1 MILTSTRA
9 AFLLTVTLGFALI
22 TFTPA
27 WPGGDAGDADD
38 HSHDDGPR
46 FFGFVKD
53 TSGRIVPD
61 AKVTAEI
68 KGLGSVVTRSDKLGT
83 YKLPGFGK
91 HISPDN
97 ITISCSKDGYK
108 QCQDPP
114 AHGTREEPGY
124 GDRDRVHDAA
134 RWREIAAPSPRD

>member
-1 MILTSTRA
+1 MILGSTRA
-9 AFLLTVTLGFALI
+9 AFLLIVTLGFALI
-22 TFTPA
+22 PFTPA

-46 FFGFVKD
+46 FFGFIKD

-91 HISPDN
+91 HISPNN

-108 QCQDPP
+108 Q
-114 AHGTREEPGY
+114 TRTLQRTAPGKNPVTAIETECIMQ
-124 GDRDRVHDAA
+124 RVGAK
-134 RWREIAAPSPRD
+134 

>member
-1 MILTSTRA
+1 MILASTRA
-9 AFLLTVTLGFALI
+9 ALLLTLTLGFALI
-22 TFTPA
+22 TFTPG
-27 WPGGDAGDADD
+27 WPGGDAGDHD
-38 HSHDDGPR
+38 HSDDDGPR
-46 FFGFVKD
+46 FFGFVKE

-91 HISPDN
+91 HISPNN

-108 QCQDPP
+108 QTRSLRRTAPGKDPVT
-114 AHGTREEPGY
+114 AIETECTMQ
-124 GDRDRVHDAA
+124 RVGAK
-134 RWREIAAPSPRD
+134 

>member
-1 MILTSTRA
+1 MILGSTRA
-9 AFLLTVTLGFALI
+9 AFLLAVMLGLSLI
-22 TFTPA
+22 TSTPA

-46 FFGFVKD
+46 FFGFIKD

-91 HISPDN
+91 HISPNN
-97 ITISCSKDGYK
+97 ITISCSKDGYR
-108 QCQDPP
+108 Q
-114 AHGTREEPGY
+114 TRTLRRTAPGKNP
-124 GDRDRVHDAA
+124 VTAI
-134 RWREIAAPSPRD
+134 EIECTMQRAGAK

>member
-1 MILTSTRA
+1 MIMGSTRA
-9 AFLLTVTLGFALI
+9 VFLLTVTLGFALI

-53 TSGRIVPD
+53 NSGKIVPD

-83 YKLPGFGK
+83 YKLPCFGK
-91 HISPDN
+91 HISPNN

-108 QCQDPP
+108 QSRTLRRT
-114 AHGTREEPGY
+114 APGKTP
-124 GDRDRVHDAA
+124 VTAI
-134 RWREIAAPSPRD
+134 EIECTMQRAGAK

>member
-1 MILTSTRA
+1 MILASTRA

-22 TFTPA
+22 PFTPA

-53 TSGRIVPD
+53 NSGKIVPD
-61 AKVTAEI
+61 AKVTAEV

-83 YKLPGFGK
+83 YKMPGFGK
-91 HISPDN
+91 HISPNN

-108 QCQDPP
+108 QSRTLQRT
-114 AHGTREEPGY
+114 APGKNPVTAIEIECTMQ
-124 GDRDRVHDAA
+124 RVGAK
-134 RWREIAAPSPRD
+134 

>member
-1 MILTSTRA
+1 MILASTRA

-22 TFTPA
+22 PFTPA

-53 TSGRIVPD
+53 NSGKIVPD
-61 AKVTAEI
+61 AKVTAEV

-83 YKLPGFGK
+83 YKMPGFGK
-91 HISPDN
+91 HISPNN

-108 QCQDPP
+108 QSRTLRRT
-114 AHGTREEPGY
+114 APGKNPVTAIEIECTMQ
-124 GDRDRVHDAA
+124 RVGAK
-134 RWREIAAPSPRD
+134 

>member
-1 MILTSTRA
+1 MILASTRA

-22 TFTPA
+22 PFTPA

-46 FFGFVKD
+46 FFGFIKD

-68 KGLGSVVTRSDKLGT
+68 KGLGSVVTRSDKVRNL
-83 YKLPGFGK
+83 
-91 HISPDN
+91 
-97 ITISCSKDGYK
+97 
-108 QCQDPP
+108 Q
-114 AHGTREEPGY
+114 
-124 GDRDRVHDAA
+124 AA
-134 RWREIAAPSPRD
+134 RLWQTYFTQQHNHLMQQRWL

>member
-1 MILTSTRA
+1 MILGSTRA
-9 AFLLTVTLGFALI
+9 AFLIIVTLGFALI
-22 TFTPA
+22 PFTPA

-46 FFGFVKD
+46 FFGFIKD
-53 TSGRIVPD
+53 TSGRIVSD

-91 HISPDN
+91 HISPNN

-108 QCQDPP
+108 Q
-114 AHGTREEPGY
+114 TRTLRRTAPGKNP
-124 GDRDRVHDAA
+124 VTAI
-134 RWREIAAPSPRD
+134 EIECTMQRAGAK

>member
-1 MILTSTRA
+1 MIMGSTRA
-9 AFLLTVTLGFALI
+9 VFLLTVTLGFALI

-53 TSGRIVPD
+53 NSGKIVPD
-61 AKVTAEI
+61 AKVTAEV

-91 HISPDN
+91 HISPNN

-108 QCQDPP
+108 QSRTLRRT
-114 AHGTREEPGY
+114 APGKNPVTAIEIECTMQ
-124 GDRDRVHDAA
+124 RVGAK
-134 RWREIAAPSPRD
+134 

>member
-1 MILTSTRA
+1 MILGSTRA
-9 AFLLTVTLGFALI
+9 AFLLTVTLGCALI

-46 FFGFVKD
+46 FFGFIKD
-53 TSGRIVPD
+53 TSGKIVPD
-61 AKVTAEI
+61 AKVTAEV

-83 YKLPGFGK
+83 YKMPGFGK
-91 HISPDN
+91 HISPNN

-108 QCQDPP
+108 QSRTLRRT
-114 AHGTREEPGY
+114 APGKNPVTAIEIECTMQ
-124 GDRDRVHDAA
+124 RVGAK
-134 RWREIAAPSPRD
+134 